1 MWEERPLLSD
11 NVGAFKYKISE
22 SVEKEVDDEDG
33 ATQQLIASCS
43 LVQNNHVMYH
53 VFLYMRTCVT
63 SCFQNWLMA
72 VGALFEMGVCKGK
85 GFIGCIFKPFL
96 FIQQRLY
103 MRIEDRYKLQIKIE
117 VHTHTGPS
125 SWRNY

>member
-11 NVGAFKYKISE
+11 NDGAFKYKTSE
-22 SVEKEVDDEDG
+22 CVEKEVDDEDG

-72 VGALFEMGVCKGK
+72 VAVFELGVCKGK
-85 GFIGCIFKPFL
+85 GFIGCTFKPFL

>member
-43 LVQNNHVMYH
+43 
-53 VFLYMRTCVT
+53 
-63 SCFQNWLMA
+63 
-72 VGALFEMGVCKGK
+72 
-85 GFIGCIFKPFL
+85 
-96 FIQQRLY
+96 
-103 MRIEDRYKLQIKIE
+103 
-117 VHTHTGPS
+117 
-125 SWRNY
+125 